1 MVVLLLHPSFGLL
14 PPFRSL
20 CVHEDI
26 KVNSRLDLS
35 EERCKPKLLHGGP
48 PTFHDAMPPLCV
60 LSSAS
65 RSRFLT
71 MVDPLLALPTS
82 SESALDFIDGTS
94 SGARLRFL
102 AMIDPPLALPTTSGD
117 ALLLACAE
125 GLLGLLP
132 VASWPPSTSRS
143 SLASRLRS
151 ASLRSS
157 MSPSE

>member
-35 EERCKPKLLHGGP
+35 EERCKPKPLHGGP

-60 LSSAS
+60 LVLGIAVSLPRHG
-65 RSRFLT
+65 RSPPRT
-71 MVDPLLALPTS
+71 ATS

-94 SGARLRFL
+94 SGARPRFL

-117 ALLLACAE
+117 ALLLACAK

-132 VASWPPSTSRS
+132 VASRPPSTSRS